1 MIVPI
6 IIYVEK
12 EKKSPKEI
20 EREREIKEMMRRDSE
35 MVEQRKRAFEREQKE
50 ILRLKRQAKEEA
62 LEKEYREGLESAWL
76 DWQILPEGWNIFGQ
90 TNFQI
95 IKEL

>member
-6 IIYVEK
+6 IVYVEK

-20 EREREIKEMMRRDSE
+20 EREREIKELMRREEEKDKE
-35 MVEQRKRAFEREQKE
+35 KKIAFEREQAE
-50 ILRLKRQAKEEA
+50 ILRLKRQAKKET